1 MSGET
6 LLYNLMKSLNIFCA
20 LRKGEVF
27 RGAVF
32 EAWQISFQLMG
43 EVFREHLSVL
53 FQVSRS
59 GGRVVSS
66 PQHRSR

>member
-1 MSGET
+1 MQLKVRIYGSVLGRPDAP
-6 LLYNLMKSLNIFCA
+6 LPYNLMKSLNIFCA

-32 EAWQISFQLMG
+32 GARQTSFRLMG

-53 FQVSRS
+53 F
-59 GGRVVSS
+59 
-66 PQHRSR
+66 